1 MAKIEMFLFK
11 KQMTIKEGEKKGQS
25 FDKYFMKFPK
35 ADVFIATNLTN
46 ECKAKLLLSGC
57 QFPMK
62 ITLELTDD
70 IYGEDGVTVVERG
83 NKDYFITAET
93 YKNQFGED
101 TLKDV
106 CVVQDFRSV
115 EHLEMSTKS
124 LEDYLIEMTKG
135 VDTKTE

>member
-1 MAKIEMFLFK
+1 MAKIEMCLFK

-46 ECKAKLLLSGC
+46 ECKAKILLSGVD
-57 QFPMK
+57 FPMK
-62 ITLELTDD
+62 ITLELDT
-70 IYGEDGVTVVERG
+70 ENENG

-93 YKNQFGED
+93 YKNQYGED

-106 CVVQDFRSV
+106 CVIQDFRNV
-115 EHLEMSTKS
+115 EHLELSTKS

-135 VDTKTE
+135 VDTTTNNQ